1 MFFVDHYFPNHG
13 ENITQPAI
21 APSKFPMKAKAG
33 SACIESRWNKNRS
46 DVLNIKGVT
55 EDFMTHV
62 FIVGSKGIPAQYGG
76 FETFVE
82 NLTAG
87 KQSNNLMYH
96 VSCMNND
103 EKHFEHNGA
112 DCFNVRVPLPGAPGR
127 IFHVGLVLKQVEVWA
142 KEHPQEKVIVCILG
156 CRIGPLLIPHA
167 KRLHKL
173 GAKIYCNPDGLEW
186 KRSKWSAPAKAF
198 LRYCEKCLV
207 ENSDLAICDSIN
219 IEKYIQET
227 YGAKTTFIAYG
238 AYTDRSQCSE
248 KKLQEWYNQFGIRS
262 RNYYLIIGRFVPENN
277 YETMIREFMASNT
290 KKDLVI
296 ITNVERNKFYNDLAQ
311 RTSFE
316 NDRRI
321 KFVGTV
327 YDQELLKKV
336 REEAYGYLHGHEV
349 GGTNPSLL
357 EALASTRLNLLLDV
371 GFNREVG
378 EDSAMYWTKNPGSL
392 TALLEQADALDP
404 KSIARLDEKSTE
416 RVKDAYSWE
425 KIVGAYE
432 KMFWEAGK

>member
-1 MFFVDHYFPNHG
+1 M
-13 ENITQPAI
+13 I
-21 APSKFPMKAKAG
+21 
-33 SACIESRWNKNRS
+33 
-46 DVLNIKGVT
+46 
-55 EDFMTHV
+55 HV

-87 KQSNNLMYH
+87 KRCAEIKYH

-112 DCFNVRVPLPGAPGR
+112 DCFNVRVPFQGAPGR
-127 IFHVGLVLKQVEVWA
+127 IFHVGLVLRQVEDWA
-142 KEHPQEKVIVCILG
+142 KANPGEHVIVCILG
-156 CRIGPLLIPHA
+156 CRIGPLLTPHA

-173 GAKIYCNPDGLEW
+173 GVKVFCNPDGLEW
-186 KRSKWSAPAKAF
+186 KRSKWSKPAKAF

-207 ENSDLAICDSIN
+207 KNSDLSICDSVN
-219 IEKYIQET
+219 IETYIQET
-227 YGAKTTFIAYG
+227 YSARTTFIAYG

-248 KKLQEWYNQFGIRS
+248 EKLQEWYNPFGIRS
-262 RNYYLIIGRFVPENN
+262 GNYYLIVGRFVPENN
-277 YETMIREFMASNT
+277 YKIMIKEFMASNT
-290 KKDLVI
+290 EKDLVI
-296 ITNVERNKFYNDLAQ
+296 ITNMGHNKFYDELEQQTGFA
-311 RTSFE
+311 

-327 YDQELLKKV
+327 YDQELLKKI
-336 REEAYGYLHGHEV
+336 REEAYGYIHGHEV

-378 EDSAMYWTKNPGSL
+378 EDSALYWSKEAGNLS
-392 TALLEQADALDP
+392 ALLEQADALEP
-404 KSIARLDEKSTE
+404 ESIAHLDKKSTD
-416 RVKDAYSWE
+416 RVKEAYSWE

-432 KMFWEAGK
+432 KVFREDGK